1 MDLYFYQYNNYYN
14 RIVKK
19 LDSLSEYQTYQLGNP
34 LLNVS
39 FNPADDVNATQVVNR
54 DKAEIGDYLICAL
67 GNEIVSRWFIIEA
80 NRERT
85 GQYTLVLRRDV
96 FADNLEEIKNAP
108 AFIEKA
114 TLDNTDPMIFNKE
127 DMTFNQI
134 KTSET
139 PLQDE
144 TKSAWVVGYIPKD
157 SFKENTTVNA
167 DVVLEHSAD
176 ITVDNLTNWAYYK
189 YSNLSSNQEEFK
201 YGVDFKYSAWARST
215 VTPVP
220 TNPTYNKSY
229 YGRGTDENGNDLGWT
244 TLYIDSS
251 LGVVAKEGVGPDGF
265 GITSA
270 DNVNTSGLRV
280 VGTQNGHTYAAN
292 RPKTNSNWDWT
303 ANWKTNIN
311 TINSTARLYFSLA
324 APSEVPSFLSLN
336 SKIIYESSSGLY
348 YRIVLD
354 GYSSSKKENI
364 TAGNLFNVLKNNLVT
379 SPSGGLT
386 HALVGTAGS
395 GDWKD
400 IQLYLDNLDN
410 IGGNNFIAKFT
421 AYNYKIRLE
430 QIFVGA
436 KTTINNERYHLEDQP
451 YDMFCIPYSDS
462 LKIYKNGTQILTANK
477 SIAVNI
483 ATQIGAQVGSGN
495 VYDVQL
501 LPYCPV
507 RYMIKSDGTF
517 DIGTAKVHYIVNGNN
532 QNIGVI
538 CWANTSS
545 FTLDIPYT
553 ISVEN
558 NKIQGQTD
566 MYRICSPNYNGQF
579 EFNAAMNGGVTR
591 FNVDC
596 SYMPYNPYIHINPD
610 FGNLYGQD
618 FNDARGLICGGDFS
632 LPQTSTAWGNYQQNN
647 KNYQAIFDRDI
658 KSMEVNNS
666 VQREREIWSAVSGTV
681 AGAGSGA
688 LAGSMFGPIGAGV
701 GALLGGAASAAAG
714 VRDVQLNDKLRNEA
728 IDYKKDQF
736 GYQLGN
742 IKAMPTSISKTSPF
756 TYNNKIFPILEYYTC
771 TDREKQA
778 LKDKIKYN
786 GMTVMRIG
794 KISDYIQ
801 SEPSYIKGKIIR
813 LEGLTEDFHYINAI
827 ADEFN
832 KGVFI

>member
-39 FNPADDVNATQVVNR
+39 FNPADDVNTTQVVNR
-54 DKAEIGDYLICAL
+54 DKADIGDYLICAL

-114 TLDNTDPMIFNKE
+114 TLANTDPMIFNKE

-167 DVVLEHSAD
+167 DLILDNSAD
-176 ITVDNLTNWAYYK
+176 ITVDDLTNWAYYQ
-189 YSNLSSNQEEFK
+189 Y
-201 YGVDFKYSAWARST
+201 V
-215 VTPVP
+215 
-220 TNPTYNKSY
+220 
-229 YGRGTDENGNDLGWT
+229 
-244 TLYIDSS
+244 
-251 LGVVAKEGVGPDGF
+251 
-265 GITSA
+265 
-270 DNVNTSGLRV
+270 
-280 VGTQNGHTYAAN
+280 
-292 RPKTNSNWDWT
+292 NSNSSRTYFLPSPTWINYCCWLPSVFGNSRTVYSRTVNDT
-303 ANWKTNIN
+303 GNMLSNIFKEMGTLSGGQKLYVQTPYDNRVSYNSVKNRLTSVYPNSMYSKDGGQHELGNGIVDSANWIGNWVTNISDIN
-311 TINSTARLYFSLA
+311 TLARTYFGMAS
-324 APSEVPSFLSLN
+324 PDETTNFNNLN
-336 SKIIYESSSGLY
+336 SKIIYESSTGMY
-348 YRIVLD
+348 YRIVVEP
-354 GYSSSKKENI
+354 YNSKSEPIIENAD
-364 TAGNLFNVLKNNLVT
+364 TNGVEVKAGNLYDKLKELLNFDIPNAVKNGNSYTNL
-379 SPSGGLT
+379 
-386 HALVGTAGS
+386 
-395 GDWKD
+395 
-400 IQLYLDNLDN
+400 NLDVVN
-410 IGGNNFIAKFT
+410 PTVPNNNFTVYHNAKR
-421 AYNYKIRLE
+421 KQLRLE

-436 KTTINNERYHLEDQP
+436 KTTLNNNRYHLEDQP

-517 DIGTAKVHYIVNGNN
+517 DIGTAKVHYITNN
-532 QNIGVI
+532 DNRNIGVI
-538 CWANTSS
+538 CWATASS

-566 MYRICSPNYNGQF
+566 MYRLCSPNYNGQF

-610 FGNLYGQD
+610 FGSLYGQD

-658 KSMEVNNS
+658 KNMEVNNS

-681 AGAGSGA
+681 SGAGSGA
-688 LAGSMFGPIGAGV
+688 LAGSTFGPIGAGI

-714 VRDVQLNDKLRNEA
+714 ARDVQLNDKLRNEA
-728 IDYKKDQF
+728 IDYRKDQF

-794 KISDYIQ
+794 KIADYIQ